1 MINSKQKNK
10 NLIQAF
16 EKRKNESSTGTINSA
31 LEYTSKSAT
40 IKSDTILSLRLKR
53 NANLADQAVARAA
66 EKSVNILKD
75 EIAKLY
81 AF

>member
-1 MINSKQKNK
+1 M
-10 NLIQAF
+10 
-16 EKRKNESSTGTINSA
+16 NSA
-31 LEYTSKSAT
+31 LKGTSKSAT

>member
-1 MINSKQKNK
+1 MKC
-10 NLIQAF
+10 
-16 EKRKNESSTGTINSA
+16 TT
-31 LEYTSKSAT
+31 KSAT

-53 NANLADQAVARAA
+53 NANLADQAVPRAA